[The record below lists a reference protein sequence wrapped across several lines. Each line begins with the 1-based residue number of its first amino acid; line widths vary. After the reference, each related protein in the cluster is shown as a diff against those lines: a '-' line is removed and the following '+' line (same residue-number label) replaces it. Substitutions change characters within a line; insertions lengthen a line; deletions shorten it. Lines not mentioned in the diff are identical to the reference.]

1 MSGLEIAAV
10 AVVAIWLVVATV
22 VVMLLVRQVGLLT
35 LRADRAAEGPRLD
48 GISVGSAV
56 SETVAELLPAGG
68 VRTNVLVLG
77 ATCGPCR
84 QLVDDLATEQLSGV
98 MVALVEGD
106 PVSGEGVASRLPDA
120 VVTVVGPRADAAM
133 KAFDLQTTP
142 FLFVVED
149 GVVVSKDVLRG
160 ASHLLSLMEEEYS
173 PKLVEPPSDDGRQRL
188 EINHV
193 S

>member
-1 MSGLEIAAV
+1 MSGLEIAAL
-10 AVVAIWLVVATV
+10 AVVAVWLVVATA

-56 SETVAELLPAGG
+56 PEPVAELLPAGG

-84 QLVDDLATEQLSGV
+84 QLVDDLATAQLTGITL
-98 MVALVEGD
+98 ALVEGE
-106 PVSGEGVASRLPDA
+106 PVSGEAVASRLPES
-120 VVTVVGPRADAAM
+120 VVTVVGPAADTAM

-142 FLFVVED
+142 FLFIVEN
-149 GVVVSKDVLRG
+149 GVVVGKDVLRG
-160 ASHLLSLMEEEYS
+160 ASHLLSLTEEEFS
-173 PKLVEPPSDDGRQRL
+173 PNLIEPPPGEALPRL